1 MRHTAE
7 LGDWVVFAHVGG
19 MIVITSWS
27 FGGQTLWMRELAT
40 FWSLAGGI
48 GIAIRA
54 MTARSRDPA
63 RTLRRWL
70 ALLWPLL
77 AFVAFAGASILNPL
91 YAPMQIGGQEVL
103 VEQKPLA
110 WLPAS
115 ASPAET
121 LRDLALFTGIV
132 LSCFNL
138 YWAVND
144 RRTLRRL
151 CLLIAVNTVA
161 LAVLGTVQKLLG
173 ATLMIGGVLPPN
185 LKFFSTFIYHN
196 HWGAFTLVVLCM
208 CLALLFHSSRHRH
221 GSLWNSPGTAGLVAT
236 LFLAASLPI
245 SQSRSSTALAVLV
258 AGAACTHAAWLAIRR
273 RTALKSLAI
282 PAAIALTL
290 LGVATAGIAVLA
302 RPMFEER
309 IAQTRQQVADMREGN
324 WVAVDDRP
332 AVYRDTLRMIADRPM
347 TGWGL
352 ESYGHVFPL
361 YKGGDIVGPRYVHAH
376 SDWLQTV
383 AECGILGTL
392 LIILFA
398 ARFLWRLP
406 LAGPGLPGFP
416 AWLLAG
422 CATVV
427 VYAALEF
434 PFANPAVQMVFW
446 TAFFGAV
453 RYVRLIE
460 KQTSR
465 ESILSDSRQAPHF
478 RIKDS
483 T

>member
-1 MRHTAE
+1 MRTPGTHARHTTG
-7 LGDWVVFAHVGG
+7 LGDWVVLGHVGG

-27 FGGQTLWMRELAT
+27 FGGQTPWMRDLAT
-40 FWSLAGGI
+40 FWSLAGGL
-48 GIAIRA
+48 GIALRA
-54 MTARSRDPA
+54 MTARDREPG
-63 RTLRRWL
+63 RTPRRYL
-70 ALLWPLL
+70 ATLWPLL
-77 AFVAFAGASILNPL
+77 AFIAFAGASALNPL

-115 ASPAET
+115 ASPAGT
-121 LRDLALFTGIV
+121 LRDLALFAGIV
-132 LSCFNL
+132 ISCFNL

-151 CLLIAVNTVA
+151 CLLIAVSTVA
-161 LAVLGTVQKLLG
+161 LAVLGTVQKLVG

-185 LKFFSTFIYHN
+185 IRFFSTFIYHN
-196 HWGAFTLVVLCM
+196 HWGAFALVVVCM
-208 CLALLFHSSRHRH
+208 CLALLFQSSRHRH
-221 GSLWNSPGTAGLVAT
+221 GGFWNSPGAAGLVAT

-258 AGAACTHAAWLAIRR
+258 AGGALTHAAWLAIRR

-290 LGVATAGIAVLA
+290 LGVATAGIAILA
-302 RPMFEER
+302 RPVFEER
-309 IAQTRQQVADMREGN
+309 IAQTRRQVADMREGN

-332 AVYRDTLRMIADRPM
+332 AVYRDTLRMIADRPL

-352 ESYGHVFPL
+352 GSYGHVFPL
-361 YKGGDIVGPRYVHAH
+361 YKGADIVGPRYVHAH

-392 LIILFA
+392 LLVVFA
-398 ARFLWRLP
+398 ARFLWGLP
-406 LAGPGLPGFP
+406 LRGSGPFP

-422 CATVV
+422 CATIVL
-427 VYAALEF
+427 YAALEF

-446 TAFFGAV
+446 AAFFGAV
-453 RYVRLIE
+453 RYVRLIDR
-460 KQTSR
+460 QVAR
-465 ESILSDSRQAPHF
+465 ES
-478 RIKDS
+478 S
-483 T
+483 TALAA

>member
-1 MRHTAE
+1 MKFPGANPRHTTE
-7 LGDWVVFAHVGG
+7 LGDWVVLGHVGG

-27 FGGQTLWMRELAT
+27 FGGQTPWMRELAT

-48 GIAIRA
+48 GIAVRA
-54 MTARSRDPA
+54 MTARPRDPA
-63 RTLRRWL
+63 RTPRRYL
-70 ALLWPLL
+70 ALLWPL
-77 AFVAFAGASILNPL
+77 FAFAALAIVSALNPL
-91 YAPMQIGGQEVL
+91 YAPMQLGGQEVL
-103 VEQKPLA
+103 VEQRSIA

-115 ASPAET
+115 ASPGDT
-121 LRDLALFTGIV
+121 LRDLALFVGIV

-196 HWGAFTLVVLCM
+196 HWGAFTLVTLCM
-208 CLALLFHSSRHRH
+208 CVALLFQSARHRH
-221 GSLWNSPGTAGLVAT
+221 GRFWSSPGVSGLVAT

-245 SQSRSSTALAVLV
+245 SESRSSTALAVLV
-258 AGAACTHAAWLAIRR
+258 AGAACTQVAWLAIKR

-282 PAAIALTL
+282 PAAISLTL
-290 LGVATAGIAVLA
+290 LGIALAAITMLA
-302 RPMFEER
+302 RPMFEAR
-309 IAQTRQQVADMREGN
+309 IAQTRQQMVDIREGN
-324 WVAVDDRP
+324 WDAVDDRP
-332 AVYRDTLRMIADRPM
+332 AVYRDTLRMIADRPL

-361 YKGGDIVGPRYVHAH
+361 YKGSDVVGPRYVHAH

-392 LIILFA
+392 LLVVFA

-406 LAGPGLPGFP
+406 IGGGGPFA
-416 AWLLAG
+416 AWLFAG
-422 CATVV
+422 CVV
-427 VYAALEF
+427 VIVYAALEF

-453 RYVRLIE
+453 RYVRLVE
-460 KQTSR
+460 RQTSR
-465 ESILSDSRQAPHF
+465 EQ
-478 RIKDS
+478 S
-483 T
+483 TALVA

>member
-1 MRHTAE
+1 MSIPSAKTRHATE
-7 LGDWVVFAHVGG
+7 LGDWIVFGHVGG

-48 GIAIRA
+48 GIAVRA
-54 MTARSRDPA
+54 MTSRPRDPGRTA
-63 RTLRRWL
+63 RRYLEV
-70 ALLWPLL
+70 LWPLL
-77 AFVAFAGASILNPL
+77 AFAALAIVSVLNPL

-103 VEQKPLA
+103 VQQKPIA

-115 ASPAET
+115 AAPGDT

-138 YWAVND
+138 YWSVND

-196 HWGAFTLVVLCM
+196 HWGAFTLVTLCM
-208 CLALLFHSSRHRH
+208 CLALLFHQARHRH
-221 GSLWNSPGTAGLVAT
+221 GSFWRSAGASGLVAT
-236 LFLAASLPI
+236 LFLATSLPI

-258 AGAACTHAAWLAIRR
+258 AGAAFTHVVWLAIKR

-282 PAAIALTL
+282 PAAISLTL
-290 LGVATAGIAVLA
+290 LGIALAAITVLA

-309 IAQTRQQVADMREGN
+309 IAQTRQQMADMREGN

-332 AVYRDTLRMIADRPM
+332 AVYRDTLRMIADRPL

-361 YKGGDIVGPRYVHAH
+361 YKGNDVVGPRYVHAH

-383 AECGILGTL
+383 AECGALGTL
-392 LIILFA
+392 LLLILA
-398 ARFLWRLP
+398 LRFLRRLP
-406 LAGPGLPGFP
+406 LRESGPFPG
-416 AWLLAG
+416 WLLAG
-422 CATVV
+422 CATVL

-446 TAFFGAV
+446 TAFFAAV
-453 RYVRLIE
+453 RYVRLVE
-460 KQTSR
+460 RQASR
-465 ESILSDSRQAPHF
+465 E
-478 RIKDS
+478 KS
-483 T
+483 TALVA